1 MENNKKAIKLY
12 FIIISLT
19 AIGLAFSDQ
28 IFSNYFKD
36 AYQINAFERGVIE
49 FPRELPGV
57 LGLIV
62 IALLSF
68 LGDVRISIIAQ
79 ILSAIGLFVLG
90 LFTPTFGVMLV
101 FLFINSLGMHLFFPL
116 QDGIGMALISGDDV
130 GKRMGQYKAVGTA
143 FSMLAGIIVF
153 IGFRYGYFSFTTPIK
168 LVFII
173 GSIIFIITTILFF
186 EMQKLIKT
194 PIHSDRRLKIIFR
207 KEYKFYYILAIM
219 NGVQKQI
226 MFVFAPW
233 VLIDILGKK
242 VDTIVI
248 LSILGS
254 FLGIFFLQAVGKG
267 LDKFGIKKMLYADAL
282 SFILVYIAYGI
293 MTYGFA
299 SGHLKAYGLPV
310 IITLGIFILDKLS
323 MQFSMVRTIYL
334 RSISFDMSEITQTLS
349 LGISLDHIVSIICA
363 YLGGVIWITFGPQY
377 IFFFAATLSIINLV
391 VAKLVIIKE

>member
-1 MENNKKAIKLY
+1 MVNNKKALKLY

-36 AYQINAFERGVIE
+36 AYQINAFQRGVIE
-49 FPRELPGV
+49 FPREMPGV
-57 LGLIV
+57 LGLVV
-62 IALLSF
+62 IAFLSF
-68 LGDVRISIIAQ
+68 LGDIRISIIAQ
-79 ILSAIGLFVLG
+79 VLSAIGLLALG
-90 LFTPTFGVMLV
+90 LFTPTFGVMLA

-116 QDGIGMALISGDDV
+116 QDGIGMALISGDEV

-143 FSMLAGIIVF
+143 FSMIASIFVF
-153 IGFRYGYFSFTTPIK
+153 VGFKYGFLSFTTDIK
-168 LVFII
+168 LIFLLGGVV
-173 GSIIFIITTILFF
+173 FIITTILFIK
-186 EMQKLIKT
+186 MQNLIKT
-194 PIHSDRRLKIIFR
+194 PIHNDRRLKIIFR

-219 NGVQKQI
+219 NGAQKQI
-226 MFVFAPW
+226 MFVYAPW

-248 LSILGS
+248 LSIIGS

-282 SFILVYIAYGI
+282 SFILVYVAYGI
-293 MTYGFA
+293 MAAGFA
-299 SGHLKAYGLPV
+299 SGYFVTYGLPA

-323 MQFSMVRTIYL
+323 MQFSMVRIVYL
-334 RSISFDMSEITQTLS
+334 RSICFDTSEITQTLS
-349 LGISLDHIVSIICA
+349 LGISMDHIVSIICA
-363 YLGGVIWITFGPQY
+363 YFGGVIWITFGPQY
-377 IFFFAATLSIINLV
+377 IFFLAATLSIVNLV

>member
-12 FIIISLT
+12 FVIISLT

>member
-1 MENNKKAIKLY
+1 MENNKKALKLY

-19 AIGLAFSDQ
+19 SIGLAFSDQ

-36 AYQINAFERGVIE
+36 AYQINAFQRGVIE
-49 FPRELPGV
+49 FPREMPGV
-57 LGLIV
+57 LGLLV
-62 IALLSF
+62 IAFLSF
-68 LGDVRISIIAQ
+68 LGDIRISIIAQ

-116 QDGIGMALISGDDV
+116 QDGIGMSLINWDEV
-130 GKRMGQYKAVGTA
+130 CKRMGQYKAVGTA
-143 FSMLAGIIVF
+143 FSMLASIFVF
-153 IGFRYGYFSFTTPIK
+153 VGFRYNFLSFISPIK
-168 LVFII
+168 LIFLLGAIVFV
-173 GSIIFIITTILFF
+173 ITTILFLK
-186 EMQKLIKT
+186 MQSLIKT

-219 NGVQKQI
+219 NGAQKQI
-226 MFVFAPW
+226 MFVYAPW

-242 VDTIVI
+242 VDTIVL

-282 SFILVYIAYGI
+282 SFILVYVAYGI
-293 MTYGFA
+293 MTAGFA
-299 SGHLKAYGLPV
+299 SGNFVTYGLPA

-323 MQFSMVRTIYL
+323 MQFSMARIVYL
-334 RSISFDMSEITQTLS
+334 RSICFDTSEITQTLS
-349 LGISLDHIVSIICA
+349 LGISMDHIVSIICA
-363 YLGGVIWITFGPQY
+363 YFGGVIWITFGPQY
-377 IFFFAATLSIINLV
+377 IFFLAAVLSIVNLV
-391 VAKLVIIKE
+391 VAKLVVIKE